1 MAAIVNQKS
10 KMVKS
15 WENETMSIETLTD
28 FLMSKSIITP
38 PWQRQFCW
46 SIPNQQKLVQC
57 ILKNDPMPQILLR
70 KESPLKYSL
79 EDGKQRLTTLR
90 NYRDDKF
97 AVGGKRFSEL
107 SAKEQKAILLYEMP
121 VQTYSGYTREEA
133 VQLFINRQQGVSL
146 TLGEKYYAVDDFSS
160 LVRVTRNLLMKA
172 ECGLHNEAIAVWGSL
187 CDNTSSD
194 GELIVKD
201 KNRKNLEKAC
211 AIIAGLA
218 WGSRWIT
225 KKPIDAFKE
234 DKDGLSMFTRPINN
248 EKETEEQAQERIRLN
263 LVEILDI
270 YRSVQSKYKAK
281 PAYLK
286 QQFDPGFAT
295 GFIIF
300 GMALPLEKRPQDFKD
315 KWVNFLVEERK
326 NLAAFRANKDPTKN
340 KKYIPILSQDSIVG
354 SARTWSDAR
363 WKAGHNYLFPPLEP
377 QVPTA
382 PAENEE
388 REDEEAEEDNEDEE
402 NDSEDDEDS
411 E

>member
-1 MAAIVNQKS
+1 MAAIVIQKS

-28 FLMSKSIITP
+28 FLKSKSIITP

-46 SIPNQQKLVQC
+46 PISNQQKLVEC

-90 NYRDDKF
+90 RYRDDMF
-97 AVGGKRFSEL
+97 AVGGKKFSEL
-107 SAKEQKAILLYEMP
+107 SPKEQKAILLYEMP

-146 TLGEKYYAVDDFSS
+146 SLGEKYYAVDDFSS

-172 ECGLHNEAIAVWGSL
+172 ECGLHNEAIAVWGSV
-187 CDNTSSD
+187 CDNISSD
-194 GELIVKD
+194 GEPIVND
-201 KNRKNLEKAC
+201 KKRKNLEKAC

-225 KKPIDAFKE
+225 TKPNDAFKE
-234 DKDGLSMFTRPINN
+234 DKNDGLSMFTRPVNN
-248 EKETEEQAQERIRLN
+248 DGETEEQAQERIRLK

-270 YRSVQSKYKAK
+270 YKAVQSKYKVK
-281 PAYLK
+281 TSELK

-300 GMALPLEKRPQDFKD
+300 GLLLSPEKRPQDFKE

-326 NLAAFRANKDPTKN
+326 NHAAFRADKDPTKK

-354 SARTWSDAR
+354 SARSWSDAR
-363 WKAGHNYLFPPLEP
+363 WKAGHDHLFPPLES
-377 QVPTA
+377 QVLTA
-382 PAENEE
+382 PVENED
-388 REDEEAEEDNEDEE
+388 REDEVEDE
-402 NDSEDDEDS
+402 DEDDEDD
-411 E
+411 EEDE